1 MSAVAFDS
9 LEYAHQ
15 LEAAGMPREQA
26 EVVAK
31 GLTTMFIHN
40 FGSLVTRDYLDTRFT
55 EFETRIEAKMD
66 RRFADFRVEVLGET
80 RRASQCVEAALL
92 DVEYPDCGYTV
103 APGAKLARLENLH
116 GDLFDENDDWWSG
129 RNCLAYFR
137 A

>member
-66 RRFADFRVEVLGET
+66 RHFADIRVSVLGVT
-80 RRASQCVEAALL
+80 SALRGVL
-92 DVEYPDCGYTV
+92 
-103 APGAKLARLENLH
+103 KLHSWMLSILIAVTLLPLVQNLL
-116 GDLFDENDDWWSG
+116 G
-129 RNCLAYFR
+129 
-137 A
+137 